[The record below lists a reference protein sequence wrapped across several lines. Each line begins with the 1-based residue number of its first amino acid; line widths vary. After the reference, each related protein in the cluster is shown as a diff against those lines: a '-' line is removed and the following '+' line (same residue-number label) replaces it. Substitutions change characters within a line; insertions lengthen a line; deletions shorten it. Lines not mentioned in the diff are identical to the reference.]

1 MGLLGAGQS
10 FAVRGLIVGLIKKL
24 LAAMAFLPLVAQAKD
39 IAIALNGMMGITVL
53 TNEPCT
59 YDKKLLA
66 AYAHMQNKQ
75 VIYACWRLDGQ
86 DVIFSG
92 SYPQLLKLPVKQFI
106 ETPKTK

>member
-1 MGLLGAGQS
+1 MGAGKS

-24 LAAMAFLPLVAQAKD
+24 LGVMVFLPLIAQAKD
-39 IAIALNGMMGITVL
+39 IAIAPNGMMGVTVL

-75 VIYACWRLDGQ
+75 VIYACWRLDGE
-86 DVIFSG
+86 DVIFLVVILN
-92 SYPQLLKLPVKQFI
+92 Y
-106 ETPKTK
+106 